1 MHIFY
6 CGCLIHTFSM
16 EEFFFLVK
24 NLKGACIYTSRT
36 HLKII
41 ISLFWVVKP
50 FFEIL
55 FLFLKKEFFVPAA
68 FFFHFF
74 QKKMFQFSHFSE
86 LFLFSKTLLQLTF
99 IPVWLQRQF
108 PNLLKYLRYVPYPQK
123 VGWCL
128 DGFPVPAVLLHLTGN
143 GSWMLDGS
151 LRISHLLH

>member
-55 FLFLKKEFFVPAA
+55 FLFLKKEFFVPGR
-68 FFFHFF
+68 
-74 QKKMFQFSHFSE
+74 
-86 LFLFSKTLLQLTF
+86 FLFPFFPEENVLIFSFFRNISFFKNIISIDVYSWIAAKAVSKSSKISAICSVPTESRMVF
-99 IPVWLQRQF
+99 GRIPCSNNSSSF
-108 PNLLKYLRYVPYPQK
+108 N
-123 VGWCL
+123 
-128 DGFPVPAVLLHLTGN
+128 
-143 GSWMLDGS
+143 
-151 LRISHLLH
+151 